1 MWACASPNAC
11 GGCRQD
17 LAPATFGLR
26 ADRRKEIAQHAP
38 HSVQLIDEIEDDGNA
53 LLVHA
58 EFPQAADQLHS
69 CEIDLGK
76 WPGFAAIARQQPA
89 GLDPRLKR
97 CGFEMRRQEKFSPL
111 HGHTPIASR
120 GLRSVV
126 GRHSAMNFS
135 SSGSGLPGSITFRL
149 TY

>member
-53 LLVHA
+53 VLVHA
-58 EFPQAADQLHS
+58 EFPQVADQLHS

-76 WPGFAAIARQQPA
+76 WPGFAAIARQQENYDLSR
-89 GLDPRLKR
+89 LDWPRVD
-97 CGFEMRRQEKFSPL
+97 
-111 HGHTPIASR
+111 A
-120 GLRSVV
+120 
-126 GRHSAMNFS
+126 
-135 SSGSGLPGSITFRL
+135 SGSPRETLARARAAINT
-149 TY
+149 